1 MPRMTRALFASLLA
15 TFALAAA
22 PSAASADLLTLNPI
36 TDWST
41 LLPSLSPQYDPNDPN
56 ICNSG
61 KPQCIDAVVKEM
73 NKRFTPLAASCS
85 HNALFS
91 LLYMDVSKQV
101 AIADRTSGYFN
112 DPRFI
117 SHEDAVFA
125 AYYFNAFDAYAKG
138 DVLHTPGAWQI
149 AFDAAKGHQVTGLG
163 NLLLGM
169 NAHINRDLPY
179 VLYSIGL
186 VAPDGS
192 SRKPD
197 HDKINQTL
205 YDAYGPA
212 IAEGARRFDSGLSQY
227 TSPNSADSGIQSVI
241 AWREEAWR
249 NAERLALASSDVER
263 AAIGQ
268 QIEAAA
274 NLEGEL
280 LAAAY
285 SYGVQGGSTADRDSY
300 CAAHHN
306 DA

>member
-1 MPRMTRALFASLLA
+1 MTRTPRRLA
-15 TFALAAA
+15 ACLIAAFALALPA
-22 PSAASADLLTLNPI
+22 SSSADLLTIDPV

-41 LLPSLSPQYDPNDPN
+41 LLPALSPQYNPADPN

-61 KPQCIDAVVKEM
+61 KPQCVDAVGREM
-73 NKRFTPLAASCS
+73 AKRFKPLSDSCS

-91 LLYMDVSKQV
+91 LLYLRVTNHVGEAVRQAGRFHD
-101 AIADRTSGYFN
+101 AGY
-112 DPRFI
+112 I

-125 AYYFNAFDAYAKG
+125 DYYFRAFDAYARG
-138 DVLHTPGAWQI
+138 DLVHTPGAWKT
-149 AFDAAKGHQVTGLG
+149 AFDAARDHQVQGIG

-186 VAPDGS
+186 TTRDGS
-192 SRKPD
+192 SAKPD
-197 HDKINQTL
+197 HDEINRVL
-205 YDAYGPA
+205 YEAYDPA
-212 IAEGARRFDSGLSQY
+212 ISEGARRFDDSLNQY
-227 TSPNSADSGIQSVI
+227 TGANASDSGIQSVI

-249 NAERLALASSDVER
+249 NAERLAWASSDVER

-285 SYGVQGGSTADRDSY
+285 SYGV
-300 CAAHHN
+300 
-306 DA
+306 